1 MDELVVFKLGCG
13 GCRKGFVV
21 CRPDYRGQ
29 GYCNDACRE
38 LEQAALRRLR
48 NARHQRSDEGRQDHA
63 AHQRT
68 AMARKHAEDEA
79 MTDAGRQKVAP
90 RAEWSAPDDPIPLA
104 ESATEAG
111 GTTDA
116 DDLQGSDSPV
126 SDQDARARHRWSR
139 RAAASGLA
147 IALAAAVR
155 AGDHHVPREPGAVV
169 EREASRCVVC
179 GREGSR
185 VLSRPDRRAGRWR
198 AFVILRCRGP

>member
-13 GCRKGFVV
+13 RCGKGFVV

-29 GYCNDACRE
+29 GYCDEVCRK
-38 LEQAALRRLR
+38 LEQAALRRLT

-68 AMARKHAEDEA
+68 AMARKRAEDEV
-79 MTDAGRQKVAP
+79 MTDVGRQKVAP
-90 RAEWSAPDDPIPLA
+90 RAEWSPSDDPIPLA
-104 ESATEAG
+104 ASSTEAG

-116 DDLQGSDSPV
+116 DDLQGSDSPI

-147 IALAAAVR
+147 IALAGAVR
-155 AGDHHVPREPGAVV
+155 ASDHHVSREPGAVV
-169 EREASRCVVC
+169 EREAPRCVVC

-185 VLSRPDRRAGRWR
+185 VLPRPDRRAGRGR
-198 AFVILRCRGP
+198 PLAVLRCRSS